1 MTKIFLDANILIDIS
16 DSSRPSF
23 QESSNLFDH
32 LTDNFKAY
40 KLYTSCDL
48 LTTIYYVLRRKFD
61 KKTVLKKIKLMNKI
75 IHVIEFGN
83 QEIDE
88 AVYLMEKNSNFTDL
102 EDTIQ
107 FVMAR
112 KERCDY
118 IVSNDK
124 GFYSH
129 DVPLFTSGEML
140 GILQR
145 ENK

>member
-1 MTKIFLDANILIDIS
+1 MIKVFLDANILIDITYEG
-16 DSSRPSF
+16 RPCSK
-23 QESSNLFDH
+23 ESSELYAH
-32 LTDNFKAY
+32 LVQNSQKY
-40 KLYTSCDL
+40 QLYTSCDL
-48 LTTIYYVLRRKFD
+48 LTTVYYILRKQFNKELVLE
-61 KKTVLKKIKLMNKI
+61 KIKLMNKI

-88 AVYLMEKNSNFTDL
+88 AIYLMEKNSNFTDL

-118 IVSNDK
+118 IVSNDI

-129 DVPLFTSGEML
+129 DVPLFGSEEML
-140 GILQR
+140 EILR
-145 ENK
+145 KL